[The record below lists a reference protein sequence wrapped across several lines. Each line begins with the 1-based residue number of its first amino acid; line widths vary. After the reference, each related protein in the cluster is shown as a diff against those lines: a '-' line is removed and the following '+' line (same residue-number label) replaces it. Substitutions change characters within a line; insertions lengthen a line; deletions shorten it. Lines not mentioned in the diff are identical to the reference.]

1 MHHIGGRFISL
12 YLLSTNATIFNFC
25 AAIWL
30 HLIAFSF
37 NLCYYIS
44 MDNDLGAIIKSHRE
58 EKGLSVRDLAKL
70 ANINHTDVSK
80 LEHNKRL
87 KPSIKMLLALSKVL
101 QTNLLAAYLEDEENY
116 LFYKPIIDG
125 CTGLNE
131 DQLKDVLTY
140 INELK
145 EGKRLCDLG

>member
-1 MHHIGGRFISL
+1 MTNIGYPSVAVLCSHI
-12 YLLSTNATIFNFC
+12 YLSTNVIIFDFC

-30 HLIAFSF
+30 HSIAFSF
-37 NLCYYIS
+37 NLCYYIA

-87 KPSIKMLLALSKVL
+87 KPSIRMLLALSKAL
-101 QTNLLAAYLEDEENY
+101 QTNLIAAYLEDDENY
-116 LFYKPIIDG
+116 LFYKPIIDS
-125 CTGLNE
+125 CIGLNE
-131 DQLKDVLTY
+131 DQLKEVLTY

-145 EGKRLCDLG
+145 EGN